1 MKRFFILFVLFLGL
15 ASTAWSENLTPRQML
30 EEQNKQFTREV
41 IKITDNVH
49 MVLGFDGSNCAMIE
63 GKDGVIIV
71 DTLRATKSAEAA
83 MDEFRK
89 ITNKPVRAIIYTHS
103 HPDHIGGAKIFAGN
117 DSPEIYAR
125 ANFSP
130 AFVGEKSPVMKALG
144 TRGIRQFGRKLPK
157 EDIINRGV
165 APGITETRGVG
176 KGYLQP
182 TKAFKG
188 ESLTI
193 NEAGV
198 TLELYTA
205 PGETD
210 DQLFVWYPEKKV
222 LFCGDNFYKSYPNLY
237 AIRGTQYRD
246 VRQWA
251 KSLNHMST
259 FNATYLVTG
268 HTRPEFGTLHIHEL
282 LTTYR
287 DAIQT
292 VYDQTIA
299 GINKGLTPDEL
310 AQNVKLP
317 PELANLYHLTE
328 FYGMIPWAVRSIF
341 TGYLGWFDGNPTN
354 LHPLSPKEKARKLAA
369 LVGSEDLLFKG
380 LQKVIAAE
388 DWQWACNLADEVI
401 AIGGNH
407 TAEARKIKAKALRA
421 LGENQ
426 YNAPSRNY
434 YLSSAQELESSK

>member
-1 MKRFFILFVLFLGL
+1 MKRFLIFFVAFLCL
-15 ASTAWSENLTPRQML
+15 ASTAWSGNPTPRKML
-30 EEQNKQFTREV
+30 EDQNKQFTREV

-83 MDEFRK
+83 MAEFRK

-103 HPDHIGGAKIFAGN
+103 HPDHIGGAKIFAGKDN
-117 DSPEIYAR
+117 PEIYAR

-130 AFVGEKSPVMKALG
+130 AFLTKKSPVVKALRA
-144 TRGIRQFGRKLPK
+144 RGIRQFGRKLPK

-165 APGITETRGVG
+165 APGITETRGKG
-176 KGYLQP
+176 KGFLRP
-182 TKAFKG
+182 TQTFKG
-188 ESLTI
+188 KSLTI
-193 NEAGV
+193 NEAGI
-198 TLELYTA
+198 TLELYAA

-222 LFCGDNFYKSYPNLY
+222 LFCGDNFYKAFPNLY
-237 AIRGTQYRD
+237 AIRGTRYRD
-246 VRQWA
+246 VLQWA
-251 KSLNHMST
+251 NSLDHMST
-259 FNATYLVTG
+259 FNAVYLVAG
-268 HTRPEFGTLHIHEL
+268 HTRPEFGALYIQKL

-287 DAIQT
+287 DAIRT
-292 VYDQTIA
+292 VYHQTIA

-310 AQNVKLP
+310 AHTVKLP
-317 PELANLYHLTE
+317 PEMANLHHLTE
-328 FYGMIPWAVRSIF
+328 FYGMVPWAVRSIF

-369 LVGSEDLLFKG
+369 LVGGEDRLFEG
-380 LQKVIAAE
+380 LQKVIADE
-388 DWQWACNLADEVI
+388 DWQWACHLADEVM
-401 AIGGNH
+401 ALGGSH
-407 TAEARKIKAKALRA
+407 AAEARKIKVKALRA

-434 YLSSAQELESSK
+434 YLSSAKELASGK